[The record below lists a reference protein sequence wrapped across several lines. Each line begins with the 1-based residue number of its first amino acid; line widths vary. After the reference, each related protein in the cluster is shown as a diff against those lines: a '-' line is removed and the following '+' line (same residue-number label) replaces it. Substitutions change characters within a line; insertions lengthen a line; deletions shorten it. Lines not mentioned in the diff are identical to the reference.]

1 MDEPKYPISD
11 VSRVTWVGDG
21 SVYIRIPA
29 KMAHSG
35 TFPFKKNQPVVVT
48 VESDKR
54 VVITA
59 V

>member
-11 VSRVTWVGDG
+11 VSRVTWVGD
-21 SVYIRIPA
+21 SVYIRVPA
-29 KMAHSG
+29 KMARSG
-35 TFPFKKNQPVVVT
+35 KFAFQKNQPVTIT